1 MKEIISEIFIYS
13 LFFPWLIYL
22 YLFVVHYFIHR
33 TSLDNDSESE
43 SDLESES
50 ESEKKIKPLYEE
62 KYLTEFRE
70 MDSGDISLTEEQ
82 LVQLKNSIV
91 MECTP
96 VGNVAMFYEHKRET
110 FSYYSDSVIPYR
122 FLEVVGRKYVIMNK
136 CKHIFVDMAEELKKC
151 EDKKLALAS
160 EKEKETLELLSTPL
174 PQPLHEPKKKD
185 VFAKFKSYN
194 NNNTKSS
201 VSAPQKNIP
210 TDVKNNNDVLKDNA
224 NRYTCEGR
232 FSNFQILK
240 KVDKK
245 IVDKRLAMTF
255 ADFKKMQNAV

>member
-1 MKEIISEIFIYS
+1 MKELFSEIFIYT
-13 LFFPWLIYL
+13 LFFPWLLYL
-22 YLFVVHYFIHR
+22 YLFAVHYFINR
-33 TSLDNDSESE
+33 NSLDNDSESD
-43 SDLESES
+43 SDSES
-50 ESEKKIKPLYEE
+50 ESEQKIKPPYEE

-160 EKEKETLELLSTPL
+160 EKEKETLELLSA
-174 PQPLHEPKKKD
+174 PQPPPHEPKKKD